1 MSNEAYA
8 LCPRPLAGVSDWQ
21 AGLDALGFD
30 LQLRGTTIP
39 PASSGHLPAVRRGRA
54 SGFECSI
61 VPFSELKETYPETD
75 FAGSWPC
82 VYAFWFGT
90 IAESIGALMAITACV
105 TSVGGLAFFPEDGRL
120 LTADQA
126 VRYAR
131 ETVPAAEELERQLGP
146 GPE

>member
-1 MSNEAYA
+1 
-8 LCPRPLAGVSDWQ
+8 
-21 AGLDALGFD
+21 
-30 LQLRGTTIP
+30 
-39 PASSGHLPAVRRGRA
+39 VRRGRA

-105 TSVGGLAFFPEDGRL
+105 TSVGGARL
-120 LTADQA
+120 LSRGRSLADRRSGRP
-126 VRYAR
+126 VRAR
-131 ETVPAAEELERQLGP
+131 DGARG
-146 GPE
+146 